1 MSLPSGVDMQNLM
14 SQHPVLGALPPAFFL
29 RAASERY
36 QRTPKCARCRNH
48 GVVSALKGH
57 KRYCRWRDCVC
68 AKCTLIAERQRVMAA
83 QVRIKVDSQLTARN
97 DALQYFRNCYQ
108 VALRRQQAQEENEA
122 RELGLLYT
130 NVPPG
135 QQNGVEGG
143 GGSGVGVPPNPHSPP
158 PPLTNA
164 SGAFHTG
171 IPSPPSDGLDTSN
184 GQRMQY
190 NGNESDTDVR
200 MRSSERLSMG
210 YSPDR
215 STEVESPG
223 SKRARLSNET
233 DQDTGSESSP
243 SSPRMKGR
251 NYNDSGNHS
260 PTRTGPPSSPES
272 DLDVDSAPDEATPEN
287 LSLKKEDSNSP
298 PNTPADNLHL
308 LRTFNNGAAQG
319 FIPYHHSQFLAAA
332 MPAAA
337 AAAAVGVHPHNQHS
351 PHAQHHHHHQHHAQH
366 QQQQQQQQQQ
376 HALPLAMA
384 QQQMQA
390 GQPQQRSPVDV
401 LLRVFPNRRRSDV
414 EQLLARY
421 RGDVLQAMEAMLS
434 GEDMT
439 QALASAAVAA
449 AAASAA
455 ASPPNVPP
463 SPPFPLKSAFSPLV
477 PPAAVFGSPT
487 HRYPPFMQAH
497 AKRFLAGPYAG
508 AAYLPGVL
516 PPDVVDQAESN
527 GGTSMDRNS
536 NAGDSQD

>member
-83 QVRIKVDSQLTARN
+83 
-97 DALQYFRNCYQ
+97 Q